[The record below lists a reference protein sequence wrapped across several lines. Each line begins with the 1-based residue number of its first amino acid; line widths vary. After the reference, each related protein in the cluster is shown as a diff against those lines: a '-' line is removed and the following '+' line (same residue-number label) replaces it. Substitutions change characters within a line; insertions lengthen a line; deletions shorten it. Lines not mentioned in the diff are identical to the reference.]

1 MRFASPFQRRSR
13 PWKRARAALSLAL
26 GAALS
31 QSCFFELAE
40 LEPPPPGGFGGA
52 GGTEIVA
59 GTGGSAGDDDP
70 GGVGGGGTP
79 DPGCDLGFKRCDG
92 ACVPESPENGCGRET
107 CERCAPV
114 AQALLGC
121 NTDNGQ
127 CQVAECNAGF
137 ADCNADTGGYNG
149 NADTVGDGCEYP
161 FGPGGEI
168 VSPVPTQLSVP
179 EKHIDVVDG
188 SRDDWAGIPAY
199 PLLAVCENC
208 VDRTQIDVI
217 ALNEVPPRRDLEAYF
232 RVAWDGDHFYVL
244 GDVFDS
250 AIVADGT
257 TNSDGRCQGG
267 ALCEDAL
274 TLFIDGRNN
283 RAEQPSYS
291 NDDFRLFISTGNK
304 DFRVSGEQMDSS
316 RLDYKA
322 TLVGAACYRIETAF
336 AWSAIVQTQPD
347 QSVAGLFPPAIGQSY
362 GFDISVNDWD
372 RPASETD
379 PQRES
384 QLFWISPG
392 EGYESVTAGFGA
404 MTLAGPPTLGSPQ
417 ASGMPE

>member
-1 MRFASPFQRRSR
+1 MRSWPICVR
-13 PWKRARAALSLAL
+13 
-26 GAALS
+26 
-31 QSCFFELAE
+31 ELPA
-40 LEPPPPGGFGGA
+40 
-52 GGTEIVA
+52 V
-59 GTGGSAGDDDP
+59 
-70 GGVGGGGTP
+70 TP
-79 DPGCDLGFKRCDG
+79 LTR
-92 ACVPESPENGCGRET
+92 
-107 CERCAPV
+107 
-114 AQALLGC
+114 
-121 NTDNGQ
+121 
-127 CQVAECNAGF
+127 
-137 ADCNADTGGYNG
+137 
-149 NADTVGDGCEYP
+149 
-161 FGPGGEI
+161 
-168 VSPVPTQLSVP
+168 
-179 EKHIDVVDG
+179 
-188 SRDDWAGIPAY
+188 
-199 PLLAVCENC
+199 
-208 VDRTQIDVI
+208 
-217 ALNEVPPRRDLEAYF
+217 
-232 RVAWDGDHFYVL
+232 
-244 GDVFDS
+244 DVFDS

-392 EGYESVTAGFGA
+392 EGYESVTTGFGA